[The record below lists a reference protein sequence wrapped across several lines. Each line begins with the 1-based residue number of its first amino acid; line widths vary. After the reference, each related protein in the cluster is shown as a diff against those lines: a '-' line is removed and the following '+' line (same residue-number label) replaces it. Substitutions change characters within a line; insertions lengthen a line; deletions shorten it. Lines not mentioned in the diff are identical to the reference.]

1 MSCFSKFHLSFL
13 SKIQSADFDD
23 ESVRMKI
30 RWELPGRDAW
40 LTSADVP
47 IILTDQYH
55 TCAVDCLAA
64 LAKTIVSKHSIE
76 LPPV

>member
-1 MSCFSKFHLSFL
+1 
-13 SKIQSADFDD
+13 
-23 ESVRMKI
+23 MKI

-76 LPPV
+76 LPQVWKNQNVTEETADVICKL

>member
-1 MSCFSKFHLSFL
+1 MMNPFEWK
-13 SKIQSADFDD
+13 
-23 ESVRMKI
+23 SVGNYQ
-30 RWELPGRDAW
+30 EETW

-76 LPPV
+76 LPPVW